1 MLAIMI
7 TKKFVESKE
16 VWMSINLN
24 KCTKTSNQ

>member
-16 VWMSINLN
+16 AWMSIDVL
-24 KCTKTSNQ
+24 KQVTSKRR